1 VLVEAIHQVI
11 GLSGLR
17 RRCELLDELF
27 AYPYVKELA
36 MRCHRGFET
45 SVGRLRRLMVVGLC
59 PAGAFVSGWLVTVRP
74 ARAADAPT
82 AEAPVT
88 AAPAEESHPD
98 PLQFKTDLALWTF
111 VIFIVLFIVLKKFA
125 WGPIAGALDTRERHI
140 AENIE
145 AARRRDEE
153 ARRLLEEYERKLG
166 GAADQVR
173 AMLEEARHDAE
184 RTKQEIVAEAK
195 AAAQGEHQRAMHDIR
210 TAADA
215 AVEEL
220 SQRSADLAV
229 ELAGKV
235 ISAKLTP
242 EERSRLV
249 KDSLSKFATAAPSK
263 N

>member
-1 VLVEAIHQVI
+1 MGRQLRLIVSGCCLTAIVASVWLVTASPARAV
-11 GLSGLR
+11 
-17 RRCELLDELF
+17 DE
-27 AYPYVKELA
+27 
-36 MRCHRGFET
+36 
-45 SVGRLRRLMVVGLC
+45 
-59 PAGAFVSGWLVTVRP
+59 PAGATASSNS
-74 ARAADAPT
+74 T
-82 AEAPVT
+82 AE
-88 AAPAEESHPD
+88 APAEESHPD

-111 VIFIVLFIVLKKFA
+111 VIFVVLFIVLKKFG
-125 WGPIAGALDTRERHI
+125 WGPIAQALDNRERHI

-153 ARRLLEEYERKLG
+153 ARQLLQEYERKLA

-173 AMLEEARHDAE
+173 GMLEEARHDAE

-195 AAAQGEHQRAMHDIR
+195 AAAQAEHQRAIHDIR